1 VTERLRVGVVG
12 TGVIAQVM
20 HLHYLDE
27 LADAYEVAA
36 VCDIVGDNA
45 RACAERYG
53 VPAAFTDWRELIR
66 QPLDAVLVL
75 TSGSHAPIAEA
86 AARAGM
92 HVLVEKPMCFSVAEG
107 LTMVEAARQA
117 GVTLM
122 VGYPKRYDPAY
133 ARFQKEAGELAE
145 PRLLRVT
152 TSESP
157 FRPYIEH
164 YRLLRAVPPRA
175 DVAELLRADAEA
187 RIAAALGDASEFE
200 RRTYHMVLLDTLV
213 HEINTVRGLLGEP
226 DRLDYVD
233 LRENSLTAMLR
244 FGELPVAIHWIDLP
258 GIARYQME
266 FALYAPEGRVR
277 LAFPSPFLRNEPTL
291 LEVEGGD
298 PGTARSW
305 RGEET
310 VSYES
315 GFKRELAA
323 FHDCVVNG
331 TEPVTSGLDGLRDIA
346 LCQAMIESHRRAAPV
361 DHPTRLGTDPTDR
374 RTAGE

>member
-20 HLHYLDE
+20 HLHYLGE
-27 LADAYEVAA
+27 LAESYEVAA
-36 VCDIVGDNA
+36 VCDIVGENA
-45 RACAERYG
+45 RACAERYD

-75 TSGSHAPIAEA
+75 TSGSHAPVAVA

-92 HVLVEKPMCFSVAEG
+92 HVLVEKPMCFSVTEG
-107 LTMVEAARQA
+107 LAMVEAARQA

-133 ARFQKEAGELAE
+133 ARFQKEASELAE

-152 TSESP
+152 TFESP

-164 YRLLRAVPPRA
+164 YPLPPA
-175 DVAELLRADAEA
+175 APPPGDVAELLRADAEA

-200 RRTYHMVLLDTLV
+200 RRTYHTVLLDTLV
-213 HEINTVRGLLGEP
+213 HELNTVRGLLGEP
-226 DRLDYVD
+226 DRLDYVE

-277 LAFPSPFLRNEPTL
+277 LAFPSPFLRSEPAL

-305 RGEET
+305 RSEET

-323 FHDCVVNG
+323 FHDCIVNA

-361 DHPTRLGTDPTDR
+361 DHPTRLGPDPTDR
-374 RTAGE
+374 EDHR